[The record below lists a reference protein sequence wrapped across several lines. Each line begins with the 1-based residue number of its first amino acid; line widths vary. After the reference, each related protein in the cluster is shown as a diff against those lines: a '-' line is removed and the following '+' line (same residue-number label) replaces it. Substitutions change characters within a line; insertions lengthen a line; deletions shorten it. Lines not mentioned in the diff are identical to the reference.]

1 MWETQNK
8 DSEKK
13 IVWTVPR
20 NIPRDS
26 QTQHSDIKS
35 VTMCEHQT
43 ERGHCP
49 EVYGEGHFGLQ
60 RISHGMFRRGAKDRK
75 RVDLVDL
82 LRNKHGKTEG

>member
-1 MWETQNK
+1 MWGTQNK

-26 QTQHSDIKS
+26 QTQHPDIKS

-43 ERGHCP
+43 ERGRCP
-49 EVYGEGHFGLQ
+49 EVYDMLYGTGEGHFGLQ
-60 RISHGMFRRGAKDRK
+60 RISHRMF
-75 RVDLVDL
+75 
-82 LRNKHGKTEG
+82 